1 MKKTLYQKLIT
12 IYIFVGIIAF
22 LFATAG
28 GSHFVES
35 YLEDELGDRF
45 YQCAAQLVSDES
57 FLDLMAAKDVSHL
70 KKLTDILS
78 SAEEADI
85 LLLDSEKNI
94 LVHST
99 CQRADTDQDSF
110 SGQTSLSFRRQIG
123 KRLPTR
129 PEPFTDIIP
138 SPISVLC
145 ILLKKRTFAW
155 AMFLYIMKC
164 KSFIR
169 NAVVFL
175 ESCRWFSW

>member
-70 KKLTDILS
+70 FEQTQFNGEIIIPEKLDFRKAKSVNNLLFGCNKAKEIANQLLLPAGIA
-78 SAEEADI
+78 AEE
-85 LLLDSEKNI
+85 
-94 LVHST
+94 
-99 CQRADTDQDSF
+99 
-110 SGQTSLSFRRQIG
+110 
-123 KRLPTR
+123 
-129 PEPFTDIIP
+129 
-138 SPISVLC
+138 
-145 ILLKKRTFAW
+145 
-155 AMFLYIMKC
+155 LYDANKT
-164 KSFIR
+164 
-169 NAVVFL
+169 V
-175 ESCRWFSW
+175 

>member
-110 SGQTSLSFRRQIG
+110 SGQTSLPKFQRQIG

-145 ILLKKRTFAW
+145 ILL
-155 AMFLYIMKC
+155 
-164 KSFIR
+164 
-169 NAVVFL
+169 
-175 ESCRWFSW
+175 